1 MHQCIIFGIALL
13 SVAWSVLFL
22 WNPVSVL
29 WGTLFNDCHNGFAY
43 DPVSKRCNCELPFNG
58 SLCEL
63 DLCLHGTPVRT
74 SYGWQCDCENLW
86 TGAYCDLCG
95 AYDASGECRGLVPF
109 PNGNKCRTEL
119 VADGVEVEFMGASCD
134 LVCVKAENV
143 RSLQGA
149 ALERYEFYL
158 AKAPLDTLAC
168 PGSLCWACDPQS
180 REALCLDGALKS
192 FGSRECDIAC
202 GPDRRPCNRRGL
214 CRLLGDQPQC
224 QCEPETRG
232 KECEVLCPGVAE
244 SFNGLTT
251 ILSGEECTG
260 RGQCNEGGQCECL
273 EDSSGNALFLGEAC
287 TAECPTDSAG
297 LVCSGHGSC
306 QLSGTGAACA
316 CDAGWTNPN
325 CGCSDGT
332 TAAKTCIHG
341 ECLADL
347 SGCSC
352 HDSDLLG
359 HWTGEFCSQCAEHW
373 FSPSSFCLQYCNP
386 QTTCNG
392 NAAYCEVR
400 ETVRNDEGLV
410 VPCTVEA
417 SAEGLSYRGTCAQC
431 ACDATFNASLGAAT
445 DGLSLAQQC
454 GQCVDDYYPKVGTTP
469 DPPEQ
474 PFCSVQCD
482 ADKCHQR
489 GACLRSSGGCA
500 CHGSCPTDAS
510 LFEGECHMLPSTTAL
525 QPRFVASDDCGTCAE
540 HWQPDVKGKDFWQ
553 SSCRYYC
560 NPSATESDALPSA
573 CYTADGYVRPEC
585 VFCSGRADNCSSV
598 KAVPSCN
605 CKDGYA
611 GAYCQSTCG
620 ANGEASCGEGTC
632 VSDDLANWF
641 DLDTPVYRR
650 NTDPEAGRTGSWR
663 CACDPQDGAADR
675 AAYEEGF
682 YALSKYGMDLA
693 TATEEL
699 PPRAEYFGLQCSA
712 NCPRVAGKACD
723 GRGYCRS
730 VRTGLQD
737 EHCTVDADCSQLG
750 GLAEDSDR
758 YCYLEKKPLFWDYL
772 SRLPP
777 ATLTACSATEL
788 EWMQSFVDTHD
799 WNRFCYSYMK
809 HAVPPEAHSTHC
821 RGCEALVT
829 STELWQEIDAK
840 CERLV
845 EFANFETLQGFT
857 GDCSGQCTMAVAS
870 FDWDAWC
877 AFPSA
882 DFEGACSATC
892 LAGFRAVDWVSDKG
906 FCATLEGFLKNHR
919 LVGEACAVFR
929 EEDQARGR
937 DHDTCALVG
946 AEGSDEYELSSS
958 CFVARET
965 VRNEFGAVFVQPY
978 SGTNHQIQCKG
989 VQQNQPEVCGSTEHL
1004 VPYNASLA
1012 EAEDFAYCSV
1022 KYPLGW
1028 SNFAAMRYVVETR
1041 QTNHSA
1047 AEYTTSSREAL
1058 LVAEVEEVLGG
1069 PLRESAAVVYR
1080 AADGR
1085 AYEGVLVGECRLRA
1099 PICYS
1104 CGPGDSLRNGSG
1116 AILPPAVNPRP
1127 ERCCSPSM
1135 SLQASPDQ
1143 QRFWCHE
1150 ADSVG
1155 VENCRYAQC
1164 KRAVEAYD
1172 WKTELSRMDRVQG
1185 LDGADIE
1192 ALSRASVRRG
1202 LSLEGYCG
1210 ERKALDDRVRLGASG
1225 VGPFQEYCEFVAAEA
1240 QVYGIG
1246 APLAVDF
1253 FEAFVGA
1260 PPEQQKLDLAK
1271 SAWWQS
1277 LGLEDPLAS
1286 YEERFW
1292 YLGQTPTAK
1301 PMAVLEELPLTFSE
1315 GTRPTALSVWLYLP
1329 AADFRNVLR
1338 LSLGD
1343 SLGSLRW
1350 VGSTTGRILV
1360 LEVRRGKLYVNY
1372 KATEVSLAEVAQ
1384 WYHLVLYLDWDTKRF
1399 DLEFAE
1405 SFSVRDEAMLCATES
1420 SQCHVFATETVY
1432 NNFLLGLYAEKRNA
1446 TAGVYDAPY
1455 REGNASASPAE
1466 CQAQSGSA
1474 PYFAHSQNSG
1484 LCHFYDSLDASMAF
1498 IDTSATDPSL
1508 FVYEKNGVLES
1519 SVSLSELRV
1528 TALEAE
1534 LALHDLRL
1542 VAPGLSLVGTYLHAA
1557 LNGGGRSD
1565 TVSAADC
1572 TAFLARPSG
1581 AYSLDT
1587 LLGGIPELD
1596 TRRWGRICE
1605 DFFEVLRI
1613 PKATVEGFCLG
1624 SEVCEQAVGD
1634 FVESGAAS
1642 WFEEFA
1648 RHARPNAT
1656 RQGACGAETEACD
1669 RLLETY
1675 DYEEACQQSLREV
1688 YESCEGSCAETFRD
1702 WRAGQTMPAFNKTDF
1717 CQSLELAKADLRDSF
1732 QSAVAPCGA
1741 SCRAVAEDLDYLGYC
1756 SERLITHDRFAPH
1769 VMSHN
1774 LSSYCKRQ
1782 VFDTL
1787 VRELE
1792 GTENSLNYTRDCRNL
1807 GERGSTKLV
1816 NDKPGVCHR
1825 VLCEC
1830 TAVGMSG
1837 ERCNVECI
1845 MGTAEPNSPCNE
1857 AVGLGMCCLA
1867 PPEGQ
1872 ELSFLNCRTDY
1883 NPDAS
1888 SYTVGECLCLNR
1900 GTSDLISGVN
1910 CDAECA
1916 KCSEAHGE
1924 CSKTSG
1930 TCVCRNNE
1938 YMETIRSHEPV
1949 VRNASYDAQSEDS
1962 EARQALFFDWAN
1974 AETTDGALEG
1984 DTRTQVPLVL
1994 LYDASIDAC
2003 KVGLDR
2009 CCDWQT
2015 EEAKNPLDPAYA
2027 YNQLDGGAGA
2037 SAMSCPALLS
2047 YEECLEACL
2056 KDAVCDGIVYG
2067 NESTKLLNKRA
2078 QWPFVGQIMLSEFA
2092 LVQEPLNYLPQTKA
2106 TEGLTGGKCRSYSL
2120 QAGRYRVLLQDGL
2133 YKKATSCGIGSGTS
2147 QLLETRQTVR
2157 EAYVACQSRRDC
2169 SGFTVEA
2176 GAVKL
2181 FSGYTTG
2188 SCALETHARP
2198 ALLPRPVAT
2207 SKEVL
2212 YRTNWC
2218 RVKDYFDLSGAVQTL
2233 SDRAFGLVGSIDCSV
2248 VEAQHPYAFQSCQFP
2263 FYLPVWDQYRGEFV
2277 VEKFTSCTDLNIV
2290 DGYLGKTVSRD
2301 AGGLAQSSILLDFQS
2316 MKSEITALTGILEP
2330 KYCISEIYLRN
2341 ISEHLER
2348 EGRGEAFSACRKN
2361 EHRRSKCTRDSAD
2374 SGEGNCK
2381 CGGSVCGVNDYCY
2394 EKPVGDLSVYE
2405 CHKCDDLLSPAPEQ
2419 CCKVGESLQFVRDEA
2434 QHRCVAPD
2442 DPDYIAYCNR
2452 TWGCPRNWGSST
2464 AVGQQYAFEGAL
2476 YDKGSG
2482 PRPELFCENDCWN
2495 YALGACSCTECQSIF
2510 PSPLSVLRGAEG
2522 GSKVG
2527 GLHGA
2532 TYATGTLGW
2541 KGIFEGDTEAHIP
2554 IPFLRICKDPMAGAI
2569 NNSQF
2574 AFNAEEEKHYRDAEF
2589 IRSNK
2594 ATETNPSSRCGVD
2607 CQEVCPGVDPDTEV
2621 PCNNRGQCNSDCQ
2634 CACFSLDTIS
2644 SRTFFLTELR
2654 GGGLGA
2660 LPDYSISSTNSP
2672 YRGAACEGLCP
2683 GFDERYEQLELSD
2696 NDKLYIMKE
2705 LVCSG
2710 HGTCLQSQ
2718 TGDTQCSCEA
2728 GFKSGSAGA
2737 CEFHCPGKDGLCN
2750 GHGQCNVEPIG
2761 SSRAFVDGLVRIYA
2775 DLLEE
2780 EMVSKLTVATENSL
2794 KKVSVVLAKE
2804 KLLHRGALVSF
2815 TGMSTLGGT
2824 YEVAKVESSTE
2835 FFFYSTDLSLADG
2848 DYFNLGLRES
2858 EFASYDPR
2866 VLAQTVSH
2874 RMTSYV
2880 YDTNALESAYSAT
2893 NNRYYISPE
2902 AREAVDS
2909 LLPQVKY
2916 LSQCPDTYPFVYHH
2930 GLYCCQFEH
2939 ASNGTF
2945 LNKHSKV
2952 SDCPRRQRMQC
2963 PTIEWF
2969 EQERGLLENFGSLSR
2984 FINKDGKTSLSF
2996 FCRKTVLTTA
3006 EEALCKVERQTLADN
3021 IFSTNPFHYT
3031 CDRSIDMAR
3040 MVRDNRPYYDSW
3052 AILEL
3057 GAGRADG
3064 LLYTYK
3070 DTHCKN
3076 IVATELNSNGLSL
3089 DDQPQAITLLECAIC
3104 QCQNSADSGFWQGVG
3119 CDSCNYGF
3127 SGEACKGT
3135 CPGVCSQIAVGAN
3148 LMWYEEYQNA
3158 LGITQPCAN
3167 PRRDGFF
3174 YSCPTKENLK
3184 EITIASGRVWD
3195 DGDIAQGGTDT
3206 GYERAI
3212 FCQDGRDA
3220 SGSCVRCKTPM
3231 VGTIDLAFE
3240 EAPERSCS
3248 RLSCPRMDGKLK
3260 SINQLE
3266 GEFSIDLALS
3276 MWQSNFV
3283 FELYGGEPEVAYEA
3297 GLDRGL
3303 SRSLPIDLFEPCPAT
3318 HKDIGENTC
3327 CLDSTPTCVT
3337 LKMETLSLDRQ
3348 LSLYHNGQTLTEQEC
3363 AALALSTDPYPIYA
3377 NGQVVA
3383 HSPSSYY
3390 KASKGFF
3397 SHYGTTCRVY
3407 KGFEAYSLEYYY
3419 RAPTT
3424 EAAMTGL
3431 TAFTNQVKTSE
3442 EVDNFRAFY
3451 SCDSTCREKPVS
3463 KQLRRWA
3470 ATRTDAEHSTAV
3482 TTTYELACVYNN
3494 DYASILVEGSDDK
3507 EDGLLER
3514 SLDPYLDSDGTT
3526 SSIVELVSLIQK
3538 DKCTMRFF
3546 QMCEQ
3551 GHNLQFQNP
3560 FLSYYAFMKLD
3571 EYLDEEYPEGAN
3583 QANRC
3588 DWSLYLGRLWCP
3600 QCPRCSYKG
3609 QIPGLDLE
3617 LSDEAGQEC
3626 ELGYFP
3632 YCKAATAGCTSSSW
3646 QSTANCALPSFAPAY
3661 QLVDAQRQTVD
3672 LVNATKHSLGL
3683 ASRRMCALK
3692 AMTQTK
3698 KGFFFFAGCE
3708 TDECECFY
3716 YSDIPDASSLEL
3728 VTNGYLYSIDYS
3740 STYGEINVFERY
3752 IQQFMKD
3759 SPSGA
3764 SDAKGWMVEKMRQA
3778 VPDKYRA
3785 FSVELNGTFLE
3796 EHRQWLECS
3805 CVVATGNEAGR
3816 DWCADFDVT
3825 RCVYWNPVQLEWE
3838 LLWYDQGIRS
3848 DGVPPAKELGQLHDP
3863 KGSGAVLRSGGRLKA
3878 DVERIVVSVPDTCTE
3893 VLPDPLSV
3901 DYDNTQFIASQL
3913 ECNKAEEIH
3922 CQPTEGNR
3930 STGHFDFRPER
3941 VRDGLQ
3947 KTIPHYRCKEK
3958 VATGM
3963 SIDECANEAQKRF
3976 AVYNGTTWLSRG
3988 YFAVERPQLDSSL
4001 FSAHTDYEIYNF
4013 EASNELTCYVYKDI
4027 DLLVAR
4033 SSSWNSLSESFCASG
4048 TVRKND
4054 YGCPRAATLY
4064 TSKEANCTDCD
4075 ANLPALGGE
4084 CEEPEFVRT
4093 YYVPNLSDAGG
4104 FPAYTLTPLET
4115 GSITCYAYGPCFT
4128 ATKEWLG
4135 CRPTM
4140 LTGEVPSLHY
4150 PMYSETPL
4158 HDATDAQKAALGIST
4173 SANYLENMLFDASF
4187 GHWTEVRDAPT
4198 GSIYQTYKEDWLNMC
4213 YDDMDIS
4220 DKEAVLL
4227 ANRELYRAND
4237 YTQYNLLYADLL
4249 CPAFAEK
4256 HRAYHAS
4263 TEGQFA
4269 ASRWADGTRRN
4280 ADGELMR
4287 GSGHTKLVRI
4297 RVGEQQ
4303 SNYVHAALVILD
4315 NRTLDASK
4323 ITIGDPAYAAY
4334 KTEGIS
4340 YDQFIKPYCD
4350 AGVQLEKPYGACV
4363 DLQGAAVNG
4372 KLYWKQLEYASG
4384 DTDKVSSFRI
4394 KEFPLKPSSLPYAVD
4409 GDLYVEHDCVILVY
4423 ESGKYYPLQGFQA
4436 LSEQVLAVGDFKLYK
4451 DTSRVE
4457 TAHAEEMFGSLY
4469 RSTEAG
4475 LAWSGEAC
4483 APVSQDLTG
4492 LKSTLKAADYGGTA
4506 SAEGGMRFFRPQ
4518 TLQVVKGLSDQ
4529 HTKGFGPSCGC
4540 KAGFANVR
4548 YSDYNQPW
4556 QLQAGCSAPEGD
4568 STGTMIDYKP
4578 CFGANSCAQ
4587 YTSTPLCAGF
4597 DISSDQYDKVC
4608 VNAEGEP
4615 EIDVVS
4621 CNRPFGGCQFGQK
4634 GALNVDS
4641 GAILCK
4647 SATGTQQNHNFMSA
4661 DWLSPHAQNFAL
4673 DPNSPRTQYT
4683 GTDENEGVVY
4693 VNGEPKDKAKSNFN
4707 FLTSSCNACS
4717 NGRYQ
4722 DETNSVECKACAL
4735 GFYNT
4740 DLQNPWRIPPAMNLM
4755 GSLPEN
4761 RWKDPNKPS
4770 YEYEWWKIAGFPSTG
4785 YEWHEINE
4793 WQVMAPLPAYYLDGN
4808 GKWQYDSM
4816 RSLKPQVNLNWAV
4829 PKQVQTGCAK
4839 CMDNFASIPLSL
4851 ECTDP
4856 AYSAADCPDGQL
4868 LHQVGDT
4875 REGYNYPAMGNR
4887 GAANRNCLSCP
4898 PGYDTGIADHINGG
4912 DSPSDYNGMQECP
4925 IDYPHA
4931 FSTKEQAPYY
4941 GSHCCNEAVDRI
4953 GDQFSYSYFYD
4964 TAEEA
4969 CPSGTCF
4976 LARKDSVCML
4986 ASYGTPLGETLL
4998 TRRSVKENNLEYC
5011 NAVARRKCTGLGHS
5025 YELSDHIDACRCHA
5039 PINDTEIPINKA
5051 QTLTC
5056 FARRLWKKTG
5066 DCEYTKFIGKRHQ
5079 FDIKNLER
5087 EKAYSLHLTR
5097 STNRASAQY
5106 SEEAEAIWDVNPYD
5120 IIESMPVSHRI
5131 NLTLD
5136 LETQCE
5142 AMASAEAK
5150 VHRYSVNRITG
5161 ECLLVYYVDD
5171 SEQQSLQED
5180 TQVCLTSEGWTSYEL
5195 QLSAKDT
5202 GNKDT
5207 FFFTKEICESY
5218 VYKSTETEEA
5228 WAETSLE
5235 NTTEAHL
5242 LQFYE
5247 KKRPYG
5253 AAVEKL
5259 PNASMH
5265 LTFRGAAL
5273 ECFDHINC
5281 IGIATESTMGV
5292 VQHYFAARHDE
5303 AFRDIIKDQEEQ
5315 SLFYYRKKVLIDRSY
5330 DTVGYYMECQP
5341 FAGVEGTVIQ
5351 SKEMNCTYDP
5361 NACYRQCRAFAEAVN
5376 ASAFVYP
5383 SFPLGEGM
5391 PSGALCHLY
5400 EGESMFKDIGKAN
5413 DYASPTEY
5421 LQQAACVRFENHF
5434 GGGFVQCDADY
5445 TQSGMEATNGFYC
5458 VDYDYRIHESGYN
5471 GGDVSLDN
5479 ILSQKKTCLVEEVSP
5494 TGICE
5499 TNSVLGTCTS
5509 YNAHGT
5515 CQTFNYKGLAKFP
5528 SPNTTVTEQDQR
5540 GTCVHESQ
5548 EGECT
5553 TDAML
5558 GKCTETSLLKQNNLY
5573 ENPLGQCTHKDGT
5586 VTIGKLAEC
5595 DNMLSYEAFDTQVIG
5610 NFNAEAL
5617 YYGPVKQMH
5626 MNALTTIKQLRF
5638 LTEDTAYY
5646 CEKACTD
5653 TNGCLAYSFE
5663 NRVPE
5668 PKELAPWHTPSF
5680 RNCSLFAG
5688 PIPFSENVSASHTTL
5703 FDGDGE
5709 DLFYYKSTVYSGR
5722 ANSDAELVILRDLS
5736 ATGTAC
5742 MTACD
5747 NEPLCVG
5754 YAYNA
5759 TGVCELLGARPDR
5772 ASLYKREGPLVPSIE
5787 TTRGAYS
5794 TFDEAYSACERRSVP
5809 FNPYKQRL
5817 VTSKACVGIRNQSNT
5832 FALIESV
5839 HYGGISVV
5847 AEGQV
5852 FNDSSCYVEHASV
5865 TTAADCEAF
5874 AQSVPFPL
5882 AFDGEEQRYAKV
5894 SYFSHDSI
5902 SSLCRVIKAGHTL
5915 DTCVP
5920 VAGTGLLY
5928 KSIGENE
5935 VRMTIANGD
5944 IVYTNRRD
5952 AGSLNV
5958 SPTEHALFDG
5968 GYHGSLG
5975 ECSKSLGNVDTSM
5988 ECIKK
5993 GIEEPA
5999 ELIETN
6005 QSLVADTNGTCER
6018 LNDRGTVE
6026 QPNQLGYCKGQS
6038 EYGDCVREVP
6048 HGVCTRHSGK
6058 GQCIEY
6064 STCKNTILGKENKGR
6079 CLYENAYGRCTYQ
6092 TRLGVCRKES
6102 LLGQCTY
6109 EDMGGSC
6116 SYNKF
6121 DGECTYAKTDY
6132 EVEAWLESLDG
6143 SFATQLE
6150 GSSGIVR
6157 KDGFNQF
6164 ELPVLPY
6171 SAYFVPYNGW
6181 FREYGYGVQSLEELK
6196 SLCIG
6201 HPSCTGISPQAGTWG
6216 TLIWDSVGVQ
6226 YTDSM
6231 RMKRRSIELDNE
6243 RDFHSGTITLADS
6256 QNNTV
6261 LRLSLGG
6268 SLEPDDKCELE
6279 CQKAAMLTFD
6289 GTNTTQQWLHQV
6301 DESGT
6306 CLCSPTDFVR
6316 CPFGGSFLRLSNST
6330 EASLFNY
6337 RSLGETL
6344 PSVFYNP
6351 PMSIASLTKD
6361 PAELTCEPCPMG
6373 TYEQNEVCHF
6383 CPDGYYNDQIGQTE
6397 CTKKCPAGRFYSD
6410 ATRKANTALWG
6421 QAECTNCAVGEYQNE
6436 EGKNTCKT
6444 CSAGQYQDTT
6454 GNSGC
6459 KNCPAGKATDLVLNE
6474 GNTDRTE
6481 CQSCGVGY
6489 YSGYSG
6495 NTYCQPCSAMY
6506 WMTPQF
6512 WGAGK
6517 YQNEEGKTSCKTC
6530 GLTETTYS
6538 NAASACVSCPTG
6550 TRASSNY
6557 IGTCGHCW
6565 YGEYQDQLGQ
6575 TTCKTCAAG
6584 QYSSQTGRSSC
6595 SSCDTGR
6602 YSGGGAT
6609 ECTVCQKGKYQDSG
6623 GQSSCKNCPAGRY
6636 QSQSSTSDS
6645 SYHNSVSD
6653 CNGACP
6659 MGRYSNA
6666 GTFDDTGPFCTGCP
6680 TGKYAG
6686 TTGTVTCSDCPA
6698 GKYQDSTGGSWDKT
6712 TLGDTHILGSGYT
6725 VYTVYSTGQCIAI
6738 CDANGFSLSS
6748 YATNSVRCRCGYE
6761 GTDHQPHAYDYGT
6774 GVYAPCKSCEVYS
6787 TWTLGGVSDIRKYI
6801 ASGTGASSCTSCTG
6815 CQVAND
6821 DYTSCVNGPQ
6831 YAFREGFGVETT
6843 GSETLRFSG
6852 GSSCGT
6858 MASGTDYSFC
6868 LERCYAACANWHG
6881 FIVRTDGRC
6890 WCENHGGYKA
6900 TQTCSL
6906 TTSSNYHM
6914 YGIVKCGSNGA
6925 SRPDSNW
6932 REYGDSLA
6940 NRKPCNGWHNYL
6952 GNHNHDTYGYD
6963 ADHYILQPVPAY
6975 TKVYDGECTSGS
6987 EYRQFEGNGDNSGPT
7002 YIDECA
7008 RRCTGYVSFI
7018 ILSSGR
7024 CYCENKR
7031 VNECTL
7037 ASSAYDKYDFD

>member
-1 MHQCIIFGIALL
+1 MEQVIVF
-13 SVAWSVLFL
+13 VLFIL
-22 WNPVSVL
+22 STFWSGYFFYSPL
-29 WGTLFNDCHNGFAY
+29 AGFWGTIFTDCQNGFSY
-43 DPVSKRCNCELPFNG
+43 DQVSGRCNCQIPFNG
-58 SLCEL
+58 TYCDI
-63 DLCLHGTPVRT
+63 DLCVNGKATLG
-74 SYGWQCDCENLW
+74 SFGWECQCKDLW
-86 TGAYCDLCG
+86 TGAFCDVCG
-95 AYDASGECRGLVPF
+95 TYDQDECKAPVPY
-109 PNGNKCRTEL
+109 PNGNKCRTEV
-119 VADGVEVEFMGASCD
+119 VADGLEVEFLGSDCD
-134 LVCVKAENV
+134 LICIKAKGV
-143 RSLQGA
+143 RSFQGA
-149 ALERYEFYL
+149 ASETYQTYL
-158 AKAPLDTLAC
+158 AKSPLNVLAC
-168 PGSLCWACDPQS
+168 PEVVCYGCDPQT
-180 REALCLDGALKS
+180 REAQCVDGSLKS
-192 FGSRECDIAC
+192 FSSKECDVSC
-202 GPDRRPCNRRGL
+202 GPCGSSGTSFCKPCNRRGI
-214 CRLLGDQPQC
+214 CLLQGDTPIC
-224 QCEPETRG
+224 QCNALTRG
-232 KECEVLCPGVAE
+232 KECDTVCPGVTE
-244 SFNGLTT
+244 LFNGLSTT
-251 ILSGEECTG
+251 LVGPECSSSGSCN
-260 RGQCNEGGQCECL
+260 NEGLCECL
-273 EDSSGNALFLGEAC
+273 EDASGEALFLGEDCSKAC
-287 TAECPTDSAG
+287 PIDTSGT
-297 LVCSGHGSC
+297 VCSGHGSC
-306 QLSGTGAACA
+306 SLSGTEAVCQ
-316 CDAGWTNPN
+316 CDAGWFNPT
-325 CGCSDGT
+325 CGCSDGSSG
-332 TAAKTCIHG
+332 AKTCLHG
-341 ECLADL
+341 ECLEDL

-352 HDSDLLG
+352 HDDELLG
-359 HWTGEFCSQCAEHW
+359 HWSGEFCSVCKENW
-373 FSPSSFCLQYCNP
+373 FAPSSFCLQFCSP
-386 QTTCNG
+386 EDTCNG
-392 NAAYCEVR
+392 NAAYCQVT
-400 ETVRNDEGLV
+400 ETVLNEEGLT
-410 VPCTVEA
+410 VPCT
-417 SAEGLSYRGTCAQC
+417 AETLANGGVVLSGTCATC
-431 ACDATFNASLGAAT
+431 ACDSTFTDTAVAAT
-445 DGLSLAQQC
+445 DGQSLFQQC
-454 GQCVDDYYPKVGTTP
+454 HQCIDSFYPKVGTTP
-469 DPPEQ
+469 EPPELA
-474 PFCSVQCD
+474 FCSVSCD
-482 ADKCHQR
+482 SGKCHER
-489 GACLRSSGGCA
+489 GVCLRNSGECA
-500 CHGSCPTDAS
+500 CYGDCSADPQNMD
-510 LFEGECHMLPSTTAL
+510 GECLMADSDL
-525 QPRFVASDDCGTCAE
+525 QPFFVASERCGICAD
-540 HWQPDVKGKDFWQ
+540 HWGPDVQGKNFWKA
-553 SSCRYYC
+553 SCQYYC
-560 NPSATESDALPSA
+560 NPAATETDPLPAA
-573 CYTADGYVRPEC
+573 CYTSDSLIREEC
-585 VFCSGRADNCSSV
+585 VFCSGRADNCSSLTGI
-598 KAVPSCN
+598 PTCN
-605 CKDGYA
+605 CKDGYT
-611 GAYCQSTCG
+611 GDYCQSTCG
-620 ANGEASCGEGTC
+620 ANGAASCSKGTC

-641 DLDTPVYRR
+641 DLSPAYKRNKDPVNGYS
-650 NTDPEAGRTGSWR
+650 GSWR
-663 CACDPQDGAADR
+663 CACDPQDIGTGERDN
-675 AAYEEGF
+675 YEEAF
-682 YALSKYGMDLA
+682 YAISKYGTGLA
-693 TATEEL
+693 SATDAL
-699 PPRAEYFGLQCSA
+699 PPRAEYFGLQCTA
-712 NCPRVAGKACD
+712 ECPRVGDKACD
-723 GRGYCRS
+723 GRGFCKSYS
-730 VRTGLQD
+730 TGLTPEYCSTD
-737 EHCTVDADCSQLG
+737 SECSQLSENV
-750 GLAEDSDR
+750 EDVDR
-758 YCYLEKKPLFWDYL
+758 YCYFEQKPAFWEYV
-772 SRLPP
+772 SQLPA
-777 ATLTACSATEL
+777 ATLSACSAEEL
-788 EWMQSFVDTHD
+788 EWVRSFVDTHD
-799 WNRFCYSYMK
+799 WNRFCYNYMK
-809 HAVPPEAHSTHC
+809 QAVPPETHSLAC
-821 RGCEALVT
+821 KDCSLLVN
-829 STELWQEIDAK
+829 SAELWQSIDEK
-840 CERLV
+840 CESFV
-845 EFANFETLQGFT
+845 EYANFETLQSFAADG
-857 GDCSGQCTMAVAS
+857 CSGQCTQAIAS
-870 FDWDAWC
+870 FDWKSWC
-877 AFPSA
+877 EFPKK
-882 DFEGACSATC
+882 DFETSCPATC
-892 LAGFRAVDWVSDKG
+892 TKAFQEVDWVSDNG
-906 FCATLEGFLKNHR
+906 FCATLTGFLENHE
-919 LVGEACAVFR
+919 LVGTACDSFR
-929 EEDQARGR
+929 QEDAASGR
-937 DHDTCALVG
+937 DHDSCTRIVD
-946 AEGSDEYELSSS
+946 STDEYELSTS
-958 CFVARET
+958 CSVPRET
-965 VRNEFGAVFVQPY
+965 TKNAFGAVLVQPF
-978 SGTNHQIQCKG
+978 SGTNNQVQCYG
-989 VQQNQPEVCGSTEHL
+989 VAQMRPEVCGSTERL
-1004 VPYNASLA
+1004 VRFNSTASPETYAYCKALYPRGWSDFSRGAFVVETSITNHSLA
-1012 EAEDFAYCSV
+1012 E
-1022 KYPLGW
+1022 
-1028 SNFAAMRYVVETR
+1028 
-1041 QTNHSA
+1041 
-1047 AEYTTSSREAL
+1047 YTDADQVAVYSS
-1058 LVAEVEEVLGG
+1058 EVEEVLGG
-1069 PLRESAAVVYR
+1069 TLKNAALVYYKGLDNIR
-1080 AADGR
+1080 H
-1085 AYEGVLVGECRLRA
+1085 EGILVGECRLAA
-1099 PICYS
+1099 PRCLS
-1104 CGPGDSLRNGSG
+1104 CGEGDSLRNGTG
-1116 AILPPAVNPRP
+1116 AIIRAEENPRP
-1127 ERCCSPSM
+1127 EACCSRNM
-1135 SLQASPDQ
+1135 YFQRSLSEE
-1143 QRFWCHE
+1143 RFWCHSE
-1150 ADSVG
+1150 ETIG
-1155 VENCRYAQC
+1155 VSNCRYSQCAQNV
-1164 KRAVEAYD
+1164 KAYD
-1172 WKTELSRMDRVQG
+1172 WKSELQVMDSVNG

-1192 ALSRASVRRG
+1192 ALGRPSVRRSF
-1202 LSLEGYCG
+1202 SLDSFCSS
-1210 ERKALDDRVRLGASG
+1210 RKALDDSVRLEASG
-1225 VGPFQEYCEFVAAEA
+1225 VNAFQEYCEFVRDNKP
-1240 QVYGIG
+1240 VYGIV
-1246 APLAVDF
+1246 A
-1253 FEAFVGA
+1253 
-1260 PPEQQKLDLAK
+1260 
-1271 SAWWQS
+1271 
-1277 LGLEDPLAS
+1277 
-1286 YEERFW
+1286 
-1292 YLGQTPTAK
+1292 
-1301 PMAVLEELPLTFSE
+1301 PMAVEFFDEVSIDSPPDTVKLAIAKNSWWQASGTGEVLSSYDERLWYYDKAIAKRVSAPFALGLPHSKPFVLSFWLHLPEVSFASVLTF
-1315 GTRPTALSVWLYLP
+1315 RLSDSIGSQLYLGSVGGAILQLEIRSRKVYLNYSP
-1329 AADFRNVLR
+1329 IDYALPD
-1338 LSLGD
+1338 D
-1343 SLGSLRW
+1343 SQWHHMVVYFDWTTNEFNLEIAEDYE
-1350 VGSTTGRILV
+1350 STGHKMLCQSESYECRVFQKEETFL
-1360 LEVRRGKLYVNY
+1360 NY
-1372 KATEVSLAEVAQ
+1372 KQ
-1384 WYHLVLYLDWDTKRF
+1384 
-1399 DLEFAE
+1399 
-1405 SFSVRDEAMLCATES
+1405 
-1420 SQCHVFATETVY
+1420 
-1432 NNFLLGLYAEKRNA
+1432 GLYAEKLS
-1446 TAGVYDAPY
+1446 TQAGVYDLPY
-1455 REGNASASPAE
+1455 VELNATSSVVECQQQAAAYSFFYHSSNSGVCNAYVTHDRSIVNASFTST
-1466 CQAQSGSA
+1466 
-1474 PYFAHSQNSG
+1474 SQT
-1484 LCHFYDSLDASMAF
+1484 DA
-1498 IDTSATDPSL
+1498 SL
-1508 FVYEKNGVLES
+1508 FVYENNGIQQTSVGMDTATFS
-1519 SVSLSELRV
+1519 SP
-1528 TALEAE
+1528 EAE
-1534 LALHDLRL
+1534 IFLHDLRL
-1542 VAPGLSLVGTYLHAA
+1542 VPTTGSLLGSYMNKA
-1557 LNGGGRSD
+1557 LKGNGRSVLD
-1565 TVSAADC
+1565 ADSC
-1572 TAFLARPSG
+1572 DSFLARPSG
-1581 AYSLDT
+1581 ADSLDAILGDTAALDT
-1587 LLGGIPELD
+1587 L
-1596 TRRWGRICE
+1596 RWGRICE
-1605 DFFEVLRI
+1605 DFFNILSI
-1613 PKATVEGFCLG
+1613 PQTTKDSICLD
-1624 SEVCEQAVGD
+1624 STNCAAAID
-1634 FVESGAAS
+1634 FFIAERSAS
-1642 WFEEFA
+1642 WYADFA
-1648 RHARPNAT
+1648 ENARPNQT
-1656 RQGACGAETEACD
+1656 RIGGACSGASTACD
-1669 RLLETY
+1669 SLLETF
-1675 DYEEACQQSLREV
+1675 DYEEACSESLRDI
-1688 YESCEGSCAETFRD
+1688 YDTCDESCSGVFQQ
-1702 WRAGQTMPAFNKTDF
+1702 WRAGETSPAFNKTDF
-1717 CQSLELAKADLRDSF
+1717 CLSLEEADTAIAGSF
-1732 QSAVAPCGA
+1732 EEAVAGCSEGCRKV
-1741 SCRAVAEDLDYLGYC
+1741 SSNVDYLDYCRA
-1756 SERLITHDRFAPH
+1756 RLVTHDTEAPY

-1782 VFDTL
+1782 IFSTL
-1787 VRELE
+1787 RAELV
-1792 GTENSLNYTRDCRNL
+1792 GTEKALNYTNDCKNL
-1807 GERGSTKLV
+1807 GERGSTKIV
-1816 NDKPGVCHR
+1816 NDKPGVCHK
-1825 VLCEC
+1825 VICDC

-1837 ERCNVECI
+1837 ERCNIECI
-1845 MGTAEPNSPCNE
+1845 MGTADPPSPCNE
-1857 AVGLGMCCLA
+1857 AVGLGMCCLTA
-1867 PPEGQ
+1867 DGE

-1883 NPDAS
+1883 NPDSS
-1888 SYTVGECLCLNR
+1888 SYTVGECLCMNR
-1900 GTSDLISGVN
+1900 GTSDLIAGVN
-1910 CDAECA
+1910 CDSECA

-1949 VRNASYDAQSEDS
+1949 LRNASYDAQSESS
-1962 EARQALFFDWAN
+1962 ENREALPFDWAN
-1974 AETTDGALEG
+1974 AETSDGILEG

-1994 LYDASIDAC
+1994 LYDASIASC
-2003 KVGLDR
+2003 KMGLDR
-2009 CCDWQT
+2009 CCDWET
-2015 EEAKNPLDPAYA
+2015 EAEKNPLDPSYA
-2027 YNQLDGGAGA
+2027 YNRLESGAG
-2037 SAMSCPALLS
+2037 SSPTQCSALLS
-2047 YEECLEACL
+2047 YEECLDACL
-2056 KDAVCDGIVYG
+2056 RDTACDSIVYG

-2078 QWPFVGQIMLSEFA
+2078 HWPFVGQIMLSDFA
-2092 LVQEPLNYLPQTKA
+2092 LVQEPLNYLPQTR
-2106 TEGLTGGKCRSYSL
+2106 TVEGLTGGKCRSYSL

-2133 YKKATSCGIGSGTS
+2133 YKKANSCGIGSGS
-2147 QLLETRQTVR
+2147 SALLESKLSVL
-2157 EAYVACQSRRDC
+2157 EAYGACQARKDC
-2169 SGFTVEA
+2169 AGFTVET
-2176 GAVKL
+2176 GAIKL
-2181 FSGYTTG
+2181 FSGYTVG
-2188 SCALETHARP
+2188 GASCTVETHARP

-2212 YRTNWC
+2212 YRSNWC
-2218 RVKDYFDLSGAVQTL
+2218 KVKDYFDLSGAVQSI
-2233 SDRAFGLVGSIDCSV
+2233 SDRAFGLIGSIDCSV
-2248 VEAQHPYAFQSCQFP
+2248 VQEQHAYEFQSCQFP
-2263 FYLPVWDQYRGEFV
+2263 FYLPVWDQYRAEFV

-2290 DGYLGKTVSRD
+2290 DGYLGKTAARD
-2301 AGGLAQSSILLDFQS
+2301 AGGLAESSTLLDFQS
-2316 MKSEITALTGILEP
+2316 MKAEIASLTGIREP
-2330 KYCISEIYLRN
+2330 KYCISEIYFRN

-2348 EGRGEAFSACRKN
+2348 EDRGEAFSACRKN
-2361 EHRRSKCTRDSAD
+2361 SNRRSKCTRDSAD

-2381 CGGSVCGVNDYCY
+2381 CGGSVCQVNEYCY
-2394 EKPVGDLSVYE
+2394 ENEGSVSTYE

-2442 DPDYIAYCNR
+2442 DQDYAAYCNR

-2464 AVGQQYAFEGAL
+2464 AVNQQYAFQGVL
-2476 YDKGSG
+2476 YDKGMG
-2482 PRPELFCENDCWN
+2482 PRPELFCENTCWN
-2495 YALGACSCTECQSIF
+2495 YALESCSCAECQGIF

-2532 TYATGTLGW
+2532 VYDSVTETLSW
-2541 KGIFEGDTEAHIP
+2541 KSDTEAHIP

-2594 ATETNPSSRCGVD
+2594 ATKTNPSSRCGVD
-2607 CQEVCPGVDPDTEV
+2607 CQELCPGVDPETEV

-2644 SRTFFLTELR
+2644 SRTYFLTELR

-2718 TGDTQCSCEA
+2718 TGATQCSCEA

-2737 CEFHCPGKDGLCN
+2737 CEFHCTGENGLCN

-2780 EMVSKLTVATENSL
+2780 ELISKLTISTENSM
-2794 KKVSVVLAKE
+2794 KKISLTLASD
-2804 KLLHRGALVSF
+2804 KLVHRGAVVSI
-2815 TGMSTLGGT
+2815 TGLPTLTGN
-2824 YEVAKVESSTE
+2824 YEVAKVESSKA
-2835 FFFYSTDLSLADG
+2835 FFFYSTDMTLVDG

-2893 NNRYYISPE
+2893 NNRYYVSPE

-2945 LNKHSKV
+2945 LNKHSKAT
-2952 SDCPRRQRMQC
+2952 DCPRRQRMQC

-2969 EQERGLLENFGSLSR
+2969 EQERGLLANFGSLSR

-3040 MVRDNRPYYDSW
+3040 MVRESRPYYDSW

-3076 IVATELNSNGLSL
+3076 IIASDLNSNGLSL

-3104 QCQNSADSGFWQGVG
+3104 QCQNSADSGFWQGVS
-3119 CDSCNYGF
+3119 CTSCNYGF

-3174 YSCPTKENLK
+3174 YSCPTKDNLK

-3195 DGDIAQGGTDT
+3195 EGDVAQGGTDT

-3266 GEFSIDLALS
+3266 GEFSINLALS

-3327 CLDSTPTCVT
+3327 CLDSSACVT
-3337 LKMETLSLDRQ
+3337 PKKETLTLLTKR
-3348 LSLYHNGQTLTEQEC
+3348 LSLHHNGQTLNLDDC

-3383 HSPSSYY
+3383 YSPSSYY

-3397 SHYGTTCRVY
+3397 SHDGTTCRVY

-3431 TAFTNQVKTSE
+3431 TAFTSQVQTSE
-3442 EVDNFRAFY
+3442 GADNYRAYY
-3451 SCDSTCREKPVS
+3451 SCSSACPEKPLS

-3470 ATRTDAEHSTAV
+3470 ATRTDEEHSTAV

-3609 QIPGLDLE
+3609 QVPGLDLE
-3617 LSDEAGQEC
+3617 LSEADQEC

-3632 YCKAATAGCTSSSW
+3632 YCKAATEGCASSSW
-3646 QSTANCALPSFAPAY
+3646 QSAANCALPSFAPAY
-3661 QLVDAQRQTVD
+3661 QLVDAERQTVD
-3672 LVNATKHSLGL
+3672 LVNATKHSLGT
-3683 ASRRMCALK
+3683 ASKEMCALK
-3692 AMTQTK
+3692 AMAQTK

-3708 TDECECFY
+3708 TDDCECFY

-3740 STYGEINVFERY
+3740 STYGEINVFEKY
-3752 IQQFMKD
+3752 IQQFMKE

-3764 SDAKGWMVEKMRQA
+3764 SDAKGWMVETMRQA

-3796 EHRQWLECS
+3796 EHRQWLECA

-3816 DWCADFDVT
+3816 DWCTDFDVT
-3825 RCVYWNPVQLEWE
+3825 RCVHWNPVQLEWE

-3913 ECNKAEEIH
+3913 ECNKAGEIH
-3922 CQPTEGNR
+3922 CQPTAGNR
-3930 STGHFDFRPER
+3930 STGVFNFHPER

-3947 KTIPHYRCKEK
+3947 KTIAHYRCKEK
-3958 VATGM
+3958 IASSM

-3976 AVYNGTTWLSRG
+3976 AVYNGTTWLSKG

-4013 EASNELTCYVYKDI
+4013 EESNELTCYVYKNI
-4027 DLLVAR
+4027 DLVVAR
-4033 SSSWNSLSESFCASG
+4033 SSSWNSLSESFCAAG
-4048 TVRKND
+4048 TARKND

-4064 TSKEANCTDCD
+4064 TSKEVNCTDCD

-4104 FPAYTLTPLET
+4104 FPTYTLTPLET

-4158 HDATDAQKAALGIST
+4158 HDTTDAQKAALGIST
-4173 SANYLENMLFDASF
+4173 AANYLENMLFDASF
-4187 GHWTEVRDAPT
+4187 GRWTEVRDAPT
-4198 GSIYQTYKEDWLNMC
+4198 GSIYQTYEEDWLNLC

-4237 YTQYNLLYADLL
+4237 YTQYNMLYADLL
-4249 CPAFAEK
+4249 CPAFADK
-4256 HRAYHAS
+4256 HRAYHAF
-4263 TEGQFA
+4263 TKGQFA

-4280 ADGELMR
+4280 ADGEPMR

-4323 ITIGDPAYAAY
+4323 MTIGDPAYAAY
-4334 KTEGIS
+4334 KSEGIS
-4340 YDQFIKPYCD
+4340 YEQFIKPYCD

-4384 DTDKVSSFRI
+4384 DTDKVSSFRV

-4409 GDLYVEHDCVILVY
+4409 GDLYVEHDCVILVFAD
-4423 ESGKYYPLQGFQA
+4423 GKYYPLQGFQA
-4436 LSEQVLAVGDFKLYK
+4436 LSEQVLAVGEFKLYK
-4451 DTSRVE
+4451 DTARAE
-4457 TAHAEEMFGSLY
+4457 TAHAEDMFDSLY

-4483 APVSQDLTG
+4483 APLSQDLTG

-4556 QLQAGCSAPEGD
+4556 QLQGGCSAPEGD

-4597 DISSDQYDKVC
+4597 DTTSAKYDKVC

-4615 EIDVVS
+4615 EIDAVS

-4641 GAILCK
+4641 GAVLCK
-4647 SATGTQQNHNFMSA
+4647 SAAFAQQNHNFMSA

-4693 VNGEPKDKAKSNFN
+4693 DVNGKPKDRAKSNFN

-4761 RWKDPNKPS
+4761 RWKDPNKPA
-4770 YEYEWWKIAGFPSTG
+4770 YEYEWWRIAGFPSTV
-4785 YEWHEINE
+4785 YEWHEVNE
-4793 WQVMAPLPAYYLDGN
+4793 WQVMAPLPAYYLDGS
-4808 GKWQYDSM
+4808 GHWHYDSM

-4829 PKQVQTGCAK
+4829 PKQVQTDCPK

-4856 AYSAADCPDGQL
+4856 AYSAANCPSGQL
-4868 LHQVGDT
+4868 LHQLGDT
-4875 REGYNYPAMGNR
+4875 RVGYDYPPMGNR
-4887 GAANRNCLSCP
+4887 GASNRNCLSCP
-4898 PGYDTGIADHINGG
+4898 PGYDTGVADHINGG
-4912 DSPSDYNGMQECP
+4912 DAPSDRNGMQECP
-4925 IDYPHA
+4925 INYPHA

-4976 LARKDSVCML
+4976 LARKDSVCMM
-4986 ASYGTPLGETLL
+4986 ASYGTALGETLL

-5011 NAVARRKCTGLGHS
+5011 NAVARRSCTQLGHS
-5025 YELSDHIDACRCHA
+5025 YELSDNIDACRCHA
-5039 PINDTEIPINKA
+5039 PINETELPVENA

-5056 FARRLWKKTG
+5056 FTRRLWKATG

-5079 FDIKNLER
+5079 FGIQNIQR
-5087 EKAYSLHLTR
+5087 EKAYSLHLTS

-5106 SEEAEAIWDVNPYD
+5106 SEEAEAIWDTNPYD
-5120 IIESMPVSHRI
+5120 IVESMPLSHRI

-5136 LETQCE
+5136 FETQCE

-5150 VHRYSVNRITG
+5150 VHRYSVNSITG
-5161 ECLLVYYVDD
+5161 ECVLVYYIDD
-5171 SEQQSLQED
+5171 TEQQSFQDD
-5180 TQVCLTSEGWTSYEL
+5180 TQVCLTGGGQWSSYEL
-5195 QLSAKDT
+5195 QLSTKDT
-5202 GNKDT
+5202 GEKNM
-5207 FFFTKEICESY
+5207 FLFTRDSCE
-5218 VYKSTETEEA
+5218 VYAYTSVETEEA
-5228 WAETSLE
+5228 WAETSVE

-5265 LTFRGAAL
+5265 SSFSEAAL

-5281 IGIATESTMGV
+5281 IGIATESTMGL

-5315 SLFYYRKKVLIDRSY
+5315 SLFYYRKKVLVDQSY
-5330 DTVGYYMECQP
+5330 DTVGYYMECQK
-5341 FAGVEGTVIQ
+5341 FAGVEGTITQ

-5361 NACYRQCRAFAEAVN
+5361 NACYRQCRAFAEAAN

-5400 EGESMFKDIGKAN
+5400 EGDSAFKDIGEAN

-5421 LQQAACVRFENHF
+5421 LQQAACVRFKNHF

-5458 VDYDYRIHESGYN
+5458 VDYDYRIHERGYN
-5471 GGDVSLDN
+5471 NGDVSLDN
-5479 ILSQKKTCLVEEVSP
+5479 ILSQKKTCLVEEMSP

-5509 YNAHGT
+5509 YNIHGK
-5515 CQTFNYKGLAKFP
+5515 CQTFNYKGLAKLP

-5540 GTCVHESQ
+5540 GTCVHVSQ

-5553 TDAML
+5553 TDARL
-5558 GKCTETSLLKQNNLY
+5558 GKCTETSILKQNNLY

-5586 VTIGKLAEC
+5586 VTIGRLAEC

-5626 MNALTTIKQLRF
+5626 TDSLRLKQLKF
-5638 LTEDTAYY
+5638 LTEDISYY

-5653 TNGCLAYSFE
+5653 TSGCLAYSFE

-5680 RNCSLFAG
+5680 RNCSLFVG
-5688 PIPFSENVSASHTTL
+5688 PIVLNENVSVSHLTL

-5709 DLFYYKSTVYSGR
+5709 ELFYYKSTVYSGR
-5722 ANSDAELVILRDLS
+5722 ANSDTELVILTNFK
-5736 ATGTAC
+5736 AIGTAC

-5759 TGVCELLGARPDR
+5759 TGACELLGARPDR
-5772 ASLYKREGPLVPSIE
+5772 TSLYKKEGPLVPSIA

-5794 TFDEAYSACERRSVP
+5794 TFDKAYRACERRSVP

-5817 VTSKACVGIRNQSNT
+5817 PASNACVGIRNQSNS

-5852 FNDSSCYVEHASV
+5852 FNDSCYVEHASV
-5865 TTAADCEAF
+5865 ASAADCEAF

-5882 AFDGEEQRYAKV
+5882 AFEGEEQRYGNV
-5894 SYFSHDSI
+5894 SYFSHDSA

-5928 KSIGENE
+5928 KSIEESE
-5935 VRMTIANGD
+5935 VRMTIAGGD

-5952 AGSLNV
+5952 AGSLDV
-5958 SPTEHALFDG
+5958 SPTEHALFYN

-5975 ECSKSLGNVDTSM
+5975 ECSKSLDSADTSM
-5988 ECIKK
+5988 ECIRKA
-5993 GIEEPA
+5993 IDEPA
-5999 ELIETN
+5999 ELIERN

-6064 STCKNTILGKENKGR
+6064 STCKNTILGKEKKGR
-6079 CLYENAYGRCTYQ
+6079 CLYENAYGRCTYE
-6092 TRLGVCRKES
+6092 TRLGVCTKES
-6102 LLGQCTY
+6102 LLGQCKY
-6109 EDMGGSC
+6109 EDMGGTC
-6116 SYNKF
+6116 GYNKF
-6121 DGECTYAKTDY
+6121 DGQCIFAKMEY
-6132 EVEAWLESLDG
+6132 EVEAWLESSDG
-6143 SFATQLE
+6143 TFVAQLH
-6150 GSSGIVR
+6150 GSSGNIT
-6157 KDGFNQF
+6157 KDVSNHF
-6164 ELPVLPY
+6164 ELPVVPY

-6196 SLCIG
+6196 TLCIG

-6216 TLIWDSVGVQ
+6216 TLIWDSAGVQ

-6231 RMKRRSIELDNE
+6231 RMKRRSIGMENE
-6243 RDFHSGTITLADS
+6243 REFYSGNITLADS
-6256 QNNTV
+6256 ENSTM
-6261 LRLSLGG
+6261 LRLPLGG
-6268 SLEPDDKCELE
+6268 SLAPDDECELE
-6279 CQKAAMLTFD
+6279 CQKAAMLAFD
-6289 GTNTTQQWLHQV
+6289 GTNTTQQWMHQV

-6306 CLCSPTDFVR
+6306 CLCSPTDFVH
-6316 CPFGGSFLRLSNST
+6316 CPFGGSFLRLANSA
-6330 EASLFNY
+6330 EASLSNY
-6337 RSLGETL
+6337 RSLYGASYYPFSTEQVCSTATSGTWGPYGNGGSGSVSSVDECSNKAVGDSLPFFSSSGTWCMTTRTCDSTDTTQTSYNIYTTL
-6344 PSVFYNP
+6344 NCARNEYLDPAAWVDGVLGAACLPCPDGRFGGGQATSCVHEHEPPLHNIFYQP
-6351 PMSIASLTKD
+6351 PMSIASVTED
-6361 PAELTCEPCPMG
+6361 PAELTCEPCPVG
-6373 TYEQNEVCHF
+6373 TYEEGESCHF

-6421 QAECTNCAVGEYQNE
+6421 QVECTNCAVGEYQNE
-6436 EGKNTCKT
+6436 EGKNTCKG

-6454 GNSGC
+6454 G
-6459 KNCPAGKATDLVLNE
+6459 
-6474 GNTDRTE
+6474 
-6481 CQSCGVGY
+6481 
-6489 YSGYSG
+6489 
-6495 NTYCQPCSAMY
+6495 
-6506 WMTPQF
+6506 
-6512 WGAGK
+6512 
-6517 YQNEEGKTSCKTC
+6517 KTSCKGC
-6530 GLTETTYS
+6530 
-6538 NAASACVSCPTG
+6538 SAG
-6550 TRASSNY
+6550 Q
-6557 IGTCGHCW
+6557 
-6565 YGEYQDQLGQ
+6565 YQGQ
-6575 TTCKTCAAG
+6575 TAQTSCTTCAAG
-6584 QYSSQTGRSSC
+6584 SITNTGTSTGASTCTACAAGKFSTASNVASC
-6595 SSCDTGR
+6595 TG
-6602 YSGGGAT
+6602 
-6609 ECTVCQKGKYQDSG
+6609 CPVGKFQDIT
-6623 GQSSCKNCPAGRY
+6623 GQSSCK
-6636 QSQSSTSDS
+6636 
-6645 SYHNSVSD
+6645 D
-6653 CNGACP
+6653 C
-6659 MGRYSNA
+6659 
-6666 GTFDDTGPFCTGCP
+6666 
-6680 TGKYAG
+6680 
-6686 TTGTVTCSDCPA
+6686 VA
-6698 GKYQDSTGGSWDKT
+6698 GKYQDQTGRIAETNCKSCVAGRYS
-6712 TLGDTHILGSGYT
+6712 S
-6725 VYTVYSTGQCIAI
+6725 STGQAGCTI
-6738 CDANGFSLSS
+6738 CPKGKY
-6748 YATNSVRCRCGYE
+6748 YAS
-6761 GTDHQPHAYDYGT
+6761 
-6774 GVYAPCKSCEVYS
+6774 
-6787 TWTLGGVSDIRKYI
+6787 
-6801 ASGTGASSCTSCTG
+6801 TGATSCTSCPAGKTG
-6815 CQVAND
+6815 GHVELK
-6821 DYTSCVNGPQ
+6821 TSGYSSV
-6831 YAFREGFGVETT
+6831 VVTK
-6843 GSETLRFSG
+6843 SE
-6852 GSSCGT
+6852 
-6858 MASGTDYSFC
+6858 
-6868 LERCYAACANWHG
+6868 CALISDHG
-6881 FIVRTDGRC
+6881 I
-6890 WCENHGGYKA
+6890 GYK
-6900 TQTCSL
+6900 TDINGGMSYPRGCFIYTP
-6906 TTSSNYHM
+6906 SNNRGYYYNNHDGSGW
-6914 YGIVKCGSNGA
+6914 YGPRACDSQYPCVESPAGSN
-6925 SRPDSNW
+6925 PVN
-6932 REYGDSLA
+6932 A
-6940 NRKPCNGWHNYL
+6940 NYC
-6952 GNHNHDTYGYD
+6952 
-6963 ADHYILQPVPAY
+6963 
-6975 TKVYDGECTSGS
+6975 
-6987 EYRQFEGNGDNSGPT
+6987 
-7002 YIDECA
+7002 
-7008 RRCTGYVSFI
+7008 VSF
-7018 ILSSGR
+7018 
-7024 CYCENKR
+7024 
-7031 VNECTL
+7031 
-7037 ASSAYDKYDFD
+7037 